1 MAASAPGK
9 LILFGEHAVV
19 FGEPALSTA
28 INLRAEVFVRPHR
41 EWLADGASLDEP
53 RFRYVKKAVEKS
65 NAPGPLWSEI
75 RSMVPSGAGLG
86 SSAAV
91 TVATLGS
98 LHSLAGSIDPPTI
111 AREAFDVEHEVQGRA
126 SPIDTS
132 TAAAGGGLLVLR
144 DKQENLLWSIERD
157 SRRWFLHRAVLPP
170 VDFVIGNT
178 GISAATGPLV
188 AKVKERV
195 DRDPGA
201 AAAIREIGE
210 ITLDG
215 MRALEQRDLV
225 SVGHLMDRNHALL
238 TELGVGHPA
247 LDRLVSAARPSSYG
261 AKLTGAG
268 GGGSMFALTDRPSRT
283 APCTR
288 KARAS
293 STSGRPTR
301 CWLGIRAPIFGSRR
315 RERSS
320 PRDLSIPTPIPCSRV
335 RASTRW
341 SGSRKASVT
350 RRSRPEGAGS
360 FTRFARR
367 GSPPKETSP
376 GTRRSVCDRWR
387 PPERRPSRPRVDTDF
402 GPTTNSRSYGPSR
415 PRDTPPKSMW
425 FRPFSGPT
433 RSLQNSR
440 PGPRPTSISSGK
452 RCCRRLRRIG
462 SRTSVMHSSTEG
474 TSRPTR
480 P

>member
-65 NAPGPLWSEI
+65 NAPGPLWIEI

-225 SVGHLMDRNHALL
+225 SVGQLMDRNHALL

-268 GGGSMFALTDRPSRT
+268 GGGSMFALTDRPSKT
-283 APCTR
+283 AE
-288 KARAS
+288 A
-293 STSGRPTR
+293 
-301 CWLGIRAPIFGSRR
+301 IRAAGGKSFVVQADSRG
-315 RERSS
+315 
-320 PRDLSIPTPIPCSRV
+320 V
-335 RASTRW
+335 A
-341 SGSRKASVT
+341 K
-350 RRSRPEGAGS
+350 
-360 FTRFARR
+360 
-367 GSPPKETSP
+367 
-376 GTRRSVCDRWR
+376 
-387 PPERRPSRPRVDTDF
+387 
-402 GPTTNSRSYGPSR
+402 
-415 PRDTPPKSMW
+415 
-425 FRPFSGPT
+425 
-433 RSLQNSR
+433 
-440 PGPRPTSISSGK
+440 
-452 RCCRRLRRIG
+452 IG
-462 SRTSVMHSSTEG
+462 
-474 TSRPTR
+474 
-480 P
+480 